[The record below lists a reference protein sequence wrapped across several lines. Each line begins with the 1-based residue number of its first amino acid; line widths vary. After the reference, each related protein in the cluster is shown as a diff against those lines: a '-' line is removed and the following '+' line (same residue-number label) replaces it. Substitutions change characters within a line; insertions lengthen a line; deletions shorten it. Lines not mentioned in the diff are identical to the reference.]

1 MTSISTPEAVEPAYQ
16 GEYDGL
22 CGVYAIIN
30 AIRLICPELD
40 EATTK
45 QLFKRLLATLHKRE
59 DDPVAPVW
67 RGMRMPTLKHLAK
80 EAKRFMRAEY
90 GITLKTRRWGRQRR
104 KRIATLTLLWRSLE
118 KELSLQRV
126 PIIGFGGRIQHWSV
140 AQGLTPKLVRLCDSM
155 AMNAIRRKSCRLPR
169 NGKGFDSDRYLLFAS
184 QILFIERIRDKGG
197 KACSGP
203 VDAGWPPGMRQQYK
217 TVEAGHA

>member
-30 AIRLICPELD
+30 AIRLLCPELD
-40 EATTK
+40 DQTTK

-59 DDPVAPVW
+59 ADPVAPVW
-67 RGMRMPTLKHLAK
+67 RGMRMPTLKRLAK
-80 EAKRFMRAEY
+80 EAGRFMRAEY
-90 GITLKTRRWGRQRR
+90 GISLKTRRWGRKKR
-104 KRIATLTLLWRSLE
+104 KAIITLPLLWRSLE
-118 KELSLQRV
+118 KELSRQRV

-140 AQGLTPKLVRLCDSM
+140 AQGLTSKLVRLCDSM

-169 NGKGFDSDRYLLFAS
+169 NGKGFDSARYLLFAS
-184 QILFIERIRDKGG
+184 QILFIERVPEKEGRD
-197 KACSGP
+197 A
-203 VDAGWPPGMRQQYK
+203 
-217 TVEAGHA
+217 

>member
-16 GEYDGL
+16 GEFDGL

-30 AIRLICPELD
+30 AIRLLCPELD

-67 RGMRMPTLKHLAK
+67 RGMRMPTLKRLAK
-80 EAKRFMRAEY
+80 EAKRYMRDEY
-90 GITLKTRRWGRQRR
+90 GIPLKTRRWGRQRR
-104 KRIATLTLLWRSLE
+104 KAITTLPLLWRGLE
-118 KELSLQRV
+118 KQLSRQRV

-169 NGKGFDSDRYLLFAS
+169 NGKEFNSARYLLFTS
-184 QILFIERIRDKGG
+184 QILFIERVPEKEGR
-197 KACSGP
+197 
-203 VDAGWPPGMRQQYK
+203 
-217 TVEAGHA
+217 HA